1 VKILV
6 SDKLADE
13 GLAILK
19 AEPGFEVDVKTG
31 LPPDQLK
38 AILGGYDGIVIRSDT
53 KLTAAVLAAPGGLKV
68 IARAGV
74 GVDNVDLPTATKHGI
89 VVMNAPDGNTL
100 STAELAL
107 ALMFAVSRQ
116 VVPAAAS
123 VKQGQWDRKSFMGR
137 QLAGKTVGVV
147 GLGRIGKAVARRCL
161 GLEMKVI
168 GFDPFFAGERELAKQ
183 VRLVEKLEDLLPEA
197 HYLTVHTPLTDE
209 TKGLIGRAEL
219 AMLPKGAYVINAAR
233 GGIVDE
239 AALLA
244 AIESGHLGGAGLD
257 VYTQEPPPNRAL
269 VEHPK
274 VVSLPHLGASTREA
288 QQSVAIDACRN
299 LVDYLAGRELRNAVN
314 VPAFDF
320 AAAGALRPY
329 AELGHRMG
337 AVAAAVIHGRLKR
350 VVVTYAGEIAKEPA
364 KQVTLSVLMGLLQGF
379 VSAALNVVNA
389 MVVAEEHGVEVSE
402 RTASDARGYASS
414 VRVTAESDRESH
426 TVAGTVFDRRRPR
439 ITAIDDFYMELK
451 PEGDM
456 VILYNEDRPGVIGEV
471 GAIFGAHRIN
481 IASMA
486 FGRKLDS
493 KQACIALALDSV
505 PPDAVLDELRAK
517 PFIARVSHVSLPPIK
532 SESE

>member
-1 VKILV
+1 MKILV

-19 AEPGFEVDVKTG
+19 AEPGFEVEVKTG
-31 LPPDQLK
+31 LAPDQLK
-38 AILGGYDGIVIRSDT
+38 AILGQYDGIVIRSDT
-53 KLTAAVLAAPGGLKV
+53 KLTADVLAQPGGLKV

-116 VVPAAAS
+116 VYPATAS

-137 QLAGKTVGVV
+137 LLADKTVGIV
-147 GLGRIGKAVARRCL
+147 GLGRIGKALARRCL
-161 GLEMKVI
+161 GLDMKVI
-168 GFDPFFAGERELAKQ
+168 GYDPFFAGDRELAKQ
-183 VRLVEKLEDLLPEA
+183 IRLVDKLQELLKEA
-197 HYLTVHTPLTDE
+197 QYLTVHTPLTDE
-209 TKGLIGRAEL
+209 TKGLIGAKEL

-239 AALLA
+239 AALLEA
-244 AIESGHLGGAGLD
+244 LQSGQVAGAGLD
-257 VYTQEPPPNRAL
+257 VYTKEPPDNRPL
-269 VEHPK
+269 VDHPK
-274 VVSLPHLGASTREA
+274 VISLPHLGASTKEA

-320 AAAGALRPY
+320 AAAGALKPY

-337 AVAAAVIHGRLKR
+337 AVAAAIIHGRLKR
-350 VVVTYAGEIAKEPA
+350 IVITYAGDIAKEPY
-364 KQVTLSVLMGLLQGF
+364 KQVSLSALMGLLRSI
-379 VSAALNVVNA
+379 VSVPLNVVNA
-389 MVVAEEHGVEVSE
+389 MVVAEEHGIEVSE
-402 RTASDARGYASS
+402 RTAADARGYASS

-426 TVAGTVFDRRRPR
+426 AVTGTVFDRRRPR

-456 VILYNEDRPGVIGEV
+456 VITFNEDRPGVIGEV

-481 IASMA
+481 IASMT
-486 FGRKLDS
+486 FGRNVDTR
-493 KQACIALALDSV
+493 QACMALTLDSV
-505 PPDAVLDELRAK
+505 PPAPILEELRRK
-517 PFIARVSHVSLPPIK
+517 PFIARVSHVSLPPLK
-532 SESE
+532 SDSE